1 MERNI
6 KIERYKPGREKEVLK
21 LLQGSG
27 RRFQLA
33 DIPVAAGEIKQE
45 DFEKFVL
52 GHKDFK
58 PEDVFLAISKDEL
71 LGIMCIRKEENKGL
85 VPVLVIKNHYLER
98 VGPFLLRK
106 AEESL
111 LQVDRVIIGVG
122 VGLIP
127 LISWIREKEERNLVQ
142 FLLSQ
147 GYRKSHDIRLH
158 MALEVKNFKTPDN
171 LEKLE
176 EQCNRKG
183 IHFRPCLNENELENV
198 FQKFDLRRGY
208 VEELRIQKRLDLI
221 HLAFLKN
228 RIIGYCSYL
237 GRSLGRNE
245 LVFGPDISFQ
255 MLSFTVTLLEGSL
268 LPNDIIEIKL
278 IGGRAQTFTDNFRFV
293 FFVDHDGDGV
303 FGRLP
308 GFSYVKVLPEKAEHL
323 RLLVPSLVKRGE
335 EYPLRV
341 QVMDKYNNYIREYQD
356 FLKITST
363 DVEEVSRRGQRRML
377 KSQLRGLHRVKAV
390 GTKGAISGIS
400 PPFFVSDRTFKYHIF
415 WGSIHNH
422 SCLGD
427 GYGNLDFIYHYA
439 RDVSGLDF
447 CSVSEHAGFLTINK
461 WAEMQRVA
469 EKYNQPGEFVTFL
482 GCEWNPPDIGVEL
495 NYYYPDDKGPLLP
508 SPLLRYLSYRNMD
521 YVPDVERTLKDKN
534 VENAWAELKKR
545 GGIVVLHCSGR
556 RKAKEVNLNI
566 LKKYRN
572 CVTLMEIYS
581 EWGASE
587 YFNNPRSP
595 SKEFAAERD
604 DCLHFQR
611 ALALGLRTGVIGD
624 GDDHVGMPGS
634 LNTLPHRISP
644 NIWKNALMHPA
655 GLAAVYARELSREG
669 IFDALRNRRCYGTS
683 GSRIFLDF
691 RLGNHLMGEEINIEK
706 EKELWSKR
714 ELWVK
719 VGGTAPI
726 EKISIIRNGKEIY
739 YLKGM
744 GDTAEFKYIDRDK
757 ASEVVKLS
765 PLYESSLIYYY
776 LRVVQVDGEMAW
788 SSPIWLSWKEGCGAI
803 K

>member
-1 MERNI
+1 MAGIFSKIVIEWGIDNPERCNWD
-6 KIERYKPGREKEVLK
+6 GEV
-21 LLQGSG
+21 
-27 RRFQLA
+27 A
-33 DIPVAAGEIKQE
+33 IDAGEILRVIPLGKTRILSPFVWQSTTEKTETGGIVLEIEAFKEAEITVSTKQGR
-45 DFEKFVL
+45 FSFNL
-52 GHKDFK
+52 
-58 PEDVFLAISKDEL
+58 DEL
-71 LGIMCIRKEENKGL
+71 FKSGSKKELDGKVLIRVIGPGEGKVKISPQEVVAGSDCDITMEFIVGEHGIRQGGGVRILTYQRTDWKLGTPEAR
-85 VPVLVIKNHYLER
+85 VIKGNAK
-98 VGPFLLRK
+98 VK
-106 AEESL
+106 VTQADVKVDVKDSL
-111 LQVDRVIIGVG
+111 I
-122 VGLIP
+122 
-127 LISWIREKEERNLVQ
+127 
-142 FLLSQ
+142 
-147 GYRKSHDIRLH
+147 
-158 MALEVKNFKTPDN
+158 
-171 LEKLE
+171 
-176 EQCNRKG
+176 
-183 IHFRPCLNENELENV
+183 EL
-198 FQKFDLRRGY
+198 
-208 VEELRIQKRLDLI
+208 
-221 HLAFLKN
+221 
-228 RIIGYCSYL
+228 
-237 GRSLGRNE
+237 
-245 LVFGPDISFQ
+245 GPDISFQ